1 MSFFYAWN
9 ASNDNRLIMG
19 DKMGYKIVY
28 GKKKRRQY
36 HPLRLQTVVA
46 AFIFLLVLCV
56 CASWPEGTAQ
66 LRRVFVSEELSESA
80 QAMIAMVEDLK
91 AGDDISDAIMVFCQ
105 ELIHGS

>member
-9 ASNDNRLIMG
+9 APDDNTLIMG
-19 DKMGYKIVY
+19 DQMGYKIIY

-36 HPLRLQTVVA
+36 HPMRLQSMVA

-66 LRRVFVSEELSESA
+66 LRRIFISEELSESA
-80 QAMIAMVEDLK
+80 QAMVSLVEGLK
-91 AGDDISDAIMVFCQ
+91 AGDDISDAVMVFCQ